1 MAKKVKVRVSGTAG
15 QGAGAPGKDLE
26 RAERARA
33 QVGTAAPEVSE
44 PTNESPP
51 KRKKKRS
58 WLGILIVL
66 IGLGV
71 IIYPAYS
78 TLNNA
83 RHASRA
89 VAQYDESVEKLSE
102 EKYEALLQE
111 ARGYNE
117 RLYQRNGTAAP
128 PQASNEDYMLSGSGK
143 QESSMDEVPYPGA
156 LEGYMQILNLNGDG
170 MMGYL
175 TIPSLSLKV
184 PVYHT
189 TEEIV
194 LQVGAGHLANT
205 SLPVGGANTHSVLS
219 GHRGLPTARLF
230 TDIDQLKVGDKV
242 YLTMLREKMAY
253 EIDQVL
259 TVLPSETEALHIT
272 EGADEITLVTCTPY
286 GVNTHRLL
294 IRGHR
299 VPYVESEVEEAE
311 ESVKWYQNIPEQ
323 YLWTGGALL
332 ALLVLWLL
340 WWLFA
345 RWRRKHRERKE
356 KAAQDGGSR

>member
-1 MAKKVKVRVSGTAG
+1 MPKKVKVRVAGTAG
-15 QGAGAPGKDLE
+15 QSAEHKGAP
-26 RAERARA
+26 AS
-33 QVGTAAPEVSE
+33 TAAPEILTE
-44 PTNESPP
+44 AAQNGDGLKKTGQSP
-51 KRKKKRS
+51 KKKKKRS
-58 WLGILIVL
+58 LRDYLALIIILV
-66 IGLGV
+66 GLGV

-89 VAQYDESVEKLSE
+89 VATYDESVAKLSE
-102 EKYEALLQE
+102 EQYDEMLQA
-111 ARGYNE
+111 ARDYND
-117 RLYQRNGTAAP
+117 RLFKRNGTAAP
-128 PQASNEDYMLSGSGK
+128 PMAGADDYMQSGSGK
-143 QESSMDEVPYPGA
+143 SESSMEDVPYPGA
-156 LEGYMQILNLNGDG
+156 LVGYMQLLNLNGDG

-175 TIPSLSLKV
+175 TIPTLSLKV

-189 TEEIV
+189 TEEMV

-205 SLPVGGANTHSVLS
+205 SLPVGGANTHAVLS

-230 TDIDQLKVGDKV
+230 TDLDQVKVGDKV
-242 YLTMLREKMAY
+242 YLTMLKEKMAY

-299 VPYVESEVEEAE
+299 VPYVEQEVEEAE
-311 ESVKWYQNIPEQ
+311 AAVPWYENIPEQ

-332 ALLVLWLL
+332 LLLFLFLL
-340 WWLFA
+340 WWLWR
-345 RWRRKHRERKE
+345 RWRKHRQKKKE
-356 KAAQDGGSR
+356 QNK

>member
-1 MAKKVKVRVSGTAG
+1 MPKRIVKVRVAGTAE
-15 QGAGAPGKDLE
+15 QTAEHQTTSAP
-26 RAERARA
+26 AS
-33 QVGTAAPEVSE
+33 TAAPE
-44 PTNESPP
+44 TTESPT
-51 KRKKKRS
+51 KKAKKRRS
-58 WLGILIVL
+58 LRDYLALIIILV
-66 IGLGV
+66 GLAV

-89 VAQYDESVEKLSE
+89 VAAYDESVEKLSE
-102 EKYEALLQE
+102 EKYDALLQE
-111 ARGYNE
+111 ARDYNQD
-117 RLYQRNGTAAP
+117 LFARNGTAAP
-128 PQASNEDYMLSGSGK
+128 PLADADDYMSTGVARK
-143 QESSMDEVPYPGA
+143 ESAMNEVPYPGA
-156 LEGYMQILNLNGDG
+156 LPGYMQILNLNGDG

-175 TIPSLSLKV
+175 TIPTLSLKV

-205 SLPVGGANTHSVLS
+205 SLPVGGASTHTVLS

-230 TDIDQLKVGDKV
+230 TDLDQVKVGDKV
-242 YLTMLREKMAY
+242 YLTILKEKLAY
-253 EIDQVL
+253 EIDQIL

-299 VPYVESEVEEAE
+299 VPYVEKDVEEAE
-311 ESVKWYQNIPEQ
+311 DSVPWYQNIPEQ

-332 ALLVLWLL
+332 LLLILFLL
-340 WWLFA
+340 WWLVH
-345 RWRRKHRERKE
+345 RWRKRRKK
-356 KAAQDGGSR
+356 KDGSKNNK